1 MTMTMIP
8 CNFSFFAALLWQVGE
23 CVWHEPAKYKYEL
36 VSWWK
41 RYFIKHFKAQNFI
54 NHEWLATTPYP
65 LSKYIF
71 KLNPSICSENT
82 FYIIVTTFAEK
93 NQILLWKKSWKY
105 ANTWMSP
112 CNAQLQLKLKKWLK
126 FQFAAWFCQLT
137 ITKKGNCTRRCFS
150 EEKKVTMKLKI

>member
-23 CVWHEPAKYKYEL
+23 CVWHEPAKYKYKL

-41 RYFIKHFKAQNFI
+41 FFLFNILKFHKS
-54 NHEWLATTPYP
+54 WMVPSPYP
-65 LSKYIF
+65 VSKYIF

-82 FYIIVTTFAEK
+82 SYIIVTTFAEK
-93 NQILLWKKSWKY
+93 NQILLWKKVENMQIHECHHATLNFSW
-105 ANTWMSP
+105 NW
-112 CNAQLQLKLKKWLK
+112 KKWLK

-150 EEKKVTMKLKI
+150 EKKLLWN

>member
-23 CVWHEPAKYKYEL
+23 CVWHEPSKYKYKL

-54 NHEWLATTPYP
+54 NHEWLATSPYP
-65 LSKYIF
+65 VSKYIF

-93 NQILLWKKSWKY
+93 NQILLWKKVE
-105 ANTWMSP
+105 NMQIHE
-112 CNAQLQLKLKKWLK
+112 CHHDDN
-126 FQFAAWFCQLT
+126 
-137 ITKKGNCTRRCFS
+137 KKGKLH
-150 EEKKVTMKLKI
+150 KKVLFWKKLLWN